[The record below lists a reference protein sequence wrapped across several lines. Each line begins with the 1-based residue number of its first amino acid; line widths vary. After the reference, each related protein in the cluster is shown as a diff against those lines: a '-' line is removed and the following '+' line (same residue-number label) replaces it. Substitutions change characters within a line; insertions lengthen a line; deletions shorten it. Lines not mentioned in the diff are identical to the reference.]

1 MIESRDT
8 QPDIPA
14 ALTGVKNMTDIQT
27 TIQTAAKKKAP
38 AKKTSAKSAKKSTKR
53 PVAVLKKEGSTKG
66 PGVIATIV
74 ETISREKGATSE
86 ECLAVL
92 VKAFPDRDPDG
103 MVKTIRIQ
111 AAKNATSKDRDEKRG
126 LVYFKR
132 R

>member
-1 MIESRDT
+1 MATKS
-8 QPDIPA
+8 
-14 ALTGVKNMTDIQT
+14 KK
-27 TIQTAAKKKAP
+27 TAAKQTAVVKKA
-38 AKKTSAKSAKKSTKR
+38 AD
-53 PVAVLKKEGSTKG
+53 GNGTKG

-74 ETISREKGATSE
+74 ETIRREKGATSD

-103 MVKTIRIQ
+103 MIKTIRIQ
-111 AAKNATSKDRDEKRG
+111 AAKNATSKERDEERG

>member
-1 MIESRDT
+1 MAGATLLPLIESPET
-8 QPDIPA
+8 QPDIRV
-14 ALTGVKNMTDIQT
+14 ALTGENQMATKSKK
-27 TIQTAAKKKAP
+27 TAAKKTAVVEKA
-38 AKKTSAKSAKKSTKR
+38 ANGNGAA
-53 PVAVLKKEGSTKG
+53 KG
-66 PGVIATIV
+66 PGVIATSV

-103 MVKTIRIQ
+103 MIKTIRIQ
-111 AAKNATSKDRDEKRG
+111 AARNATSKERDQERG